1 MKPSCSRRSCCS
13 FGFTNLWFLHRPTS
27 PKTKPGCLPC
37 YLPELEFTQLNS
49 IEERCILE
57 IFFFHSKANYFSRH
71 HWYSKKN
78 FALCAATKIKILT
91 LVLSENF
98 FYERKKT
105 IPPSL
110 QVKWSV
116 PYDSYARSTDDDSRT
131 ITSYIKVYTDI
142 PLDWVNFFSFQ
153 IHVQWNMYA

>member
-98 FYERKKT
+98 FYERKKPY
-105 IPPSL
+105 PPPCKLNGRSL
-110 QVKWSV
+110 MIHT
-116 PYDSYARSTDDDSRT
+116 PAPLTMTAGRSLP
-131 ITSYIKVYTDI
+131 I
-142 PLDWVNFFSFQ
+142 
-153 IHVQWNMYA
+153 